1 MKYTFEQKMEILLY
15 ARDHGVRNAEKDL
28 KISASTICRWN
39 KKYGI
44 YKEQEVRKFSEAQ
57 KIEILQY
64 TEDNGISAAVK
75 KYNVGASVISGWAN
89 EYGIYTKSG
98 KRKKKP
104 KARIRRPVAQIFEI
118 VDFAINNTVKKAVEK
133 FNVADA
139 TIRRWI
145 KHYAKCD
152 RRAVAAE
159 KECVLSVEE
168 IFKVLEFA
176 GTNSVLSAVEK
187 YNIAESTI
195 RFWNNQFHVFDSRMC
210 RVFDGALRKKIIES
224 AKANSVP
231 EAARLFDVTTDQI
244 RGWIDAENNRKKS

>member
-1 MKYTFEQKMEILLY
+1 MKYTYEHKMEILTW
-15 ARDHGVRNAEKDL
+15 ARDKGVRDAAKVFSLPE
-28 KISASTICRWN
+28 STIVRWN
-39 KKYGI
+39 ARYHVYEK
-44 YKEQEVRKFSEAQ
+44 QELRKFSVEQ
-57 KIEILQY
+57 KTEILQY

-75 KYNVGASVISGWAN
+75 KYNVGASVISGWAD

-98 KRKKKP
+98 KRKKKTT
-104 KARIRRPVAQIFEI
+104 ARISRPIAQIFEI

-133 FNVADA
+133 FNVPDA
-139 TIRRWI
+139 TIRKWI

-187 YNIAESTI
+187 YDIAESTI
-195 RFWNNQFHVFDSRMC
+195 RFWNNQFHVFDTRMC

-244 RGWIDAENNRKKS
+244 RGWIDAEKNRKKS